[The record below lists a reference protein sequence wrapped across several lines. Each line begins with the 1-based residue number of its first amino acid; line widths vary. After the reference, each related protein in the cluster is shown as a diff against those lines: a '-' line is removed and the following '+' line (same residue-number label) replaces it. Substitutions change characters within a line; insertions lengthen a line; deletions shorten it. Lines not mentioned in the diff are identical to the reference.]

1 MELAKTGQYSAS
13 EGRFNTLTGYVAEMQ
28 ITAERRQKMTSDDRQ
43 LAGSR
48 NSYIVVLGESL
59 AWQVVSEFTDES
71 PPSVVRIEKK
81 PSHLKTFTVL
91 KISSWSSMLLL
102 FVRRSISLILVGQGF
117 ILMKPIPRGGCV
129 SELNCTVFFTSIN
142 SDLYVRLPT
151 SVKGL
156 ELYDMLPAPEAGWV
170 VSIPDLDRLCWLWS
184 D

>member
-81 PSHLKTFTVL
+81 PSHLKNIHCTED
-91 KISSWSSMLLL
+91 
-102 FVRRSISLILVGQGF
+102 LIVEVDVGAICKAVYLANLGGAGF
-117 ILMKPIPRGGCV
+117 YPDQTHTQGCV
-129 SELNCTVFFTSIN
+129 FLN
-142 SDLYVRLPT
+142 
-151 SVKGL
+151 
-156 ELYDMLPAPEAGWV
+156 
-170 VSIPDLDRLCWLWS
+170 
-184 D
+184 